1 MGEENS
7 HQYTIRKDQTK
18 RENSAVQW
26 KKILKDFREA
36 LAFYEDY
43 INYNDQI
50 TIDILGPSEYCKEF
64 MVVSFSLRTR
74 KVYTGNWINPY

>member
-36 LAFYEDY
+36 LAFFEDY

-50 TIDILGPSEYCKEF
+50 TIDILEPSEYCKEF